1 MKIERVNDNQI
12 KCTLTGSD
20 LSARNLSLSELAY
33 GTDKARSLFQEM
45 LQKASSETGFDAED
59 AALMARRNW
68 MPGFPASHPPV
79 RTRRRRTHFPVNF
92 SRAQNS
98 FCSS

>member
-45 LQKASSETGFDAED
+45 LQKARLPS
-59 AALMARRNW
+59 
-68 MPGFPASHPPV
+68 P
-79 RTRRRRTHFPVNF
+79 
-92 SRAQNS
+92 
-98 FCSS
+98 